1 MAPLPTQQLRNI
13 RLVIS
18 GDIRPWMTK
27 VADLITRGADPKV
40 LDDLRGEGS
49 IISFLLYSGMSTTKL
64 DVVVPFL
71 LAQGV
76 TASPSLFIN
85 CLYRYEHFV
94 YAEMVLAAIPMFD
107 VNELVIDDLPI
118 HIWVLK
124 HFARFPATVKFLK
137 SKGLRV
143 DQPMFSID
151 DIIKSRSE
159 ERPFA

>member
-1 MAPLPTQQLRNI
+1 MTTPTQQLRSI
-13 RLVIS
+13 RLVIV

-40 LDDLRGEGS
+40 LDDWRGEGS
-49 IISFLLYSGMSTTKL
+49 IISFLLYSGMCTAKL

-85 CLYRYEHFV
+85 CLYRYEHFA
-94 YAEMVLAAIPMFD
+94 YAEMVVAASIPAFD
-107 VNELVIDDLPI
+107 VNDLVIDDVPI
-118 HIWVLK
+118 HNWVLK

-143 DQPMFSID
+143 DQPMFSIN

-159 ERPFA
+159 ERPM